1 MKRILL
7 AVILA
12 GSCSLAIAQEKW
24 EYVTKPIK
32 YYGSNEMMLR
42 KTDEELN
49 KMGSAGWEVV
59 QVIQWEGDNV
69 ILFKRKKK

>member
-1 MKRILL
+1 MKRTLL
-7 AVILA
+7 AIVLA
-12 GSCSLAIAQEKW
+12 GSCTMAIAQEKW

-32 YYGSNEMMLR
+32 YYGSNEQMLKR
-42 KTDEELN
+42 TDNELN
-49 KMGSAGWEVV
+49 KMGAQGWEVV